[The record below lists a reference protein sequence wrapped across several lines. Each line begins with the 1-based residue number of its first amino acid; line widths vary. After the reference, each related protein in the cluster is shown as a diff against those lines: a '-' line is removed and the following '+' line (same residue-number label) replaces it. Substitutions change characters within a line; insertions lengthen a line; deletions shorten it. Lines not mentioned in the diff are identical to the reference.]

1 MKLNKLVNYIKI
13 LIHKTLKLFGLRIH
27 KINRDR
33 SNLDRLYKIFLNEI
47 QSPIIID
54 VGANIGQSINRF
66 KKLNKKAIIHSFE
79 PIKKDF
85 QALQDKF
92 KDDKNVFLN
101 NIALGEKE
109 YEKKLFSNNLS
120 GSSSFS
126 KLIPK
131 TEWIKQR
138 SSTHNIN
145 PEEAFDKEVD
155 CKVMRL
161 DDYCKNKQIQ
171 KIDVLKIDTQGYEDK
186 VLVGAKKLIENK
198 KINYVELEIIFNN
211 IYEKKLNFF
220 EIEKHLVPFGYEL
233 FAIQNPGNL
242 YDDYIFQVDVIYYNP
257 DALLSDKNYIYEDL
271 NKKFKN

>member
-1 MKLNKLVNYIKI
+1 MNKLDNYIKI

-47 QSPIIID
+47 KSPIIID

-85 QALQDKF
+85 QALQDKY
-92 KDDKNVFLN
+92 KNDKNVFLN

-126 KLIPK
+126 KLIPN
-131 TEWIKQR
+131 TYWIKQR
-138 SSTHNIN
+138 SSTRNIN

-155 CKVMRL
+155 CKVMTL